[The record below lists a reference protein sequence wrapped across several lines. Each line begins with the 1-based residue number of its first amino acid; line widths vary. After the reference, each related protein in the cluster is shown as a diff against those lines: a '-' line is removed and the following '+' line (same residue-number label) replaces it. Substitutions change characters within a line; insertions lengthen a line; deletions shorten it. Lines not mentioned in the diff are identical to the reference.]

1 MNTNIKSIAI
11 SGVAITMTAA
21 AYGYIQFILTAASA
35 S

>member
-11 SGVAITMTAA
+11 SGVAITMTAV
-21 AYGYIQFILTAASA
+21 AYGYVQFILSAASI